1 MGDGRGGLGD
11 KCIWVPPNEVIW
23 GRGRFEEGV
32 RTEGDM
38 RMLAPG
44 GGEGRETRA
53 HLDLVGKVRVR
64 G

>member
-1 MGDGRGGLGD
+1 M
-11 KCIWVPPNEVIW
+11 PPNEVIW

-44 GGEGRETRA
+44 GGEGRETCA
-53 HLDLVGKVRVR
+53 HLDFVGKVRVR